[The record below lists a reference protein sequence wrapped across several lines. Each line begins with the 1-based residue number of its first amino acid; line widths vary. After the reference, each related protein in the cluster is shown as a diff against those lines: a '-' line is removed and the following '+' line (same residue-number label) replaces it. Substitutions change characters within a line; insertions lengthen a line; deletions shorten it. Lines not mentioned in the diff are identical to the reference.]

1 MKIRIYDSVKIF
13 LLTIACMAC
22 MTGTLRA
29 AAQLPIEVN
38 QSFYLSFDT
47 ALTRVSVAN
56 PEIADIKVLSKN
68 ELIVI
73 GKTSGTT
80 SLILWTEDGMRQDY
94 YITVQDTD
102 NQMAASI
109 QQAIHTRGIIVEK
122 LGDNILLRG
131 AVENQDEKNTA
142 EKIAEMYG
150 KKVVNLLQMTN
161 PTQVRIEAQIVEI
174 SLSDEKKIGIQ
185 YANAS
190 AIDTTSGIVTLGTT
204 GSFAVGQSFT
214 NHMADINATVQALVT
229 NGDAKVLSRP
239 HIVTMSGEKA
249 SILIGGEIPI
259 PSSNDNGKVSV
270 EWREYGIK
278 LNIEPTVDKDDNIT
292 SKIQAEVSTLD
303 YTHEV
308 TTSDY
313 SIPALSSR
321 KAESVINVPSGMT
334 MAIGGLISSDES
346 KTITKVPLLGD
357 LPVIGQFF
365 RHTANTKDKKE
376 LIILITPTLV
386 NENTPVAMTKDMKT
400 EYENEEKTK
409 KEMEQVK
416 VNAEDLNDDKAA
428 AKADEITDETSV
440 LKKYLKKS
448 SNAGVNTK

>member
-1 MKIRIYDSVKIF
+1 MKIRIYDSMKIF
-13 LLTIACMAC
+13 LLTVACMVC
-22 MTGTLRA
+22 MTGTLLA

-38 QSFYLSFDT
+38 QSFYLSFAS

-56 PEIADIKVLSKN
+56 PEIADINLLSKT
-68 ELIVI
+68 ELIVV
-73 GKTSGTT
+73 GKKSGTT

-94 YITVQDTD
+94 YVTVQDADKQT
-102 NQMAASI
+102 AASI
-109 QQAIHTRGIIVEK
+109 QQAIHTKGIIVEK

-131 AVENQDEKNTA
+131 TVENQDEKNNA

-204 GSFAVGQSFT
+204 GSFAAGQSFT
-214 NHMADINATVQALVT
+214 NHLADINATIQALVT

-259 PSSNDNGKVSV
+259 PSSNDNGKISV
-270 EWREYGIK
+270 DWREYGIK

-303 YTHEV
+303 YAHEV

-313 SIPALSSR
+313 AIPALSSR

-365 RHTANTKDKKE
+365 RHTANTKEKKE

-386 NENTPVAMTKDMKT
+386 NENTPVAMTQDMKQI
-400 EYENEEKTK
+400 YNQEKKTN

-416 VNAEDLNDDKAA
+416 VNAEDLNEDKD
-428 AKADEITDETSV
+428 ADKTSGITDETSIP
-440 LKKYLKKS
+440 KKDIKKS
-448 SNAGVNTK
+448 LDGTNTK